1 MQVLLVGG
9 VENSTPYGH
18 SGTQN
23 IGDFTIINTRL
34 LRSSWVHIQ
43 LAERESK
50 TTKTILTSKLP

>member
-1 MQVLLVGG
+1 MQVLSVGG

-23 IGDFTIINTRL
+23 IGDFTINTCL

-50 TTKTILTSKLP
+50 TTKTILTSKLL